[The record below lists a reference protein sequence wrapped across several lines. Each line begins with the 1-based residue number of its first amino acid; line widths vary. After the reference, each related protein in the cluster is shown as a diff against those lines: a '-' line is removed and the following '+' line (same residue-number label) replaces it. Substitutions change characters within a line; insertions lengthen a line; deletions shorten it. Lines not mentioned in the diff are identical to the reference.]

1 MSFLSVAG
9 IIGIAYKSVY
19 TSVRT
24 CSLTYPQL
32 RSEDPELDHETR
44 SGLPSLV
51 LAALG
56 VVYGDIGTSPLY
68 AFREALHATAGSGSH
83 RDNVLGILSLI
94 VWALTIV
101 VTIKYVSFVLKAD
114 NRGEGGTLSLMT
126 LARESLSGRPAWV
139 LVLGVAGASLF
150 LGDAIITPAISVLSA
165 VEGIQ
170 VVAPA
175 LSNWVVPITL
185 TIIAVLFFVQR
196 FGTGGVASVFGPIM
210 ALWFAALGV
219 SGAIHILDDPAIL
232 GAINPLHAMR
242 YVASNI
248 RLAVAVLGAVFL
260 AVTGA
265 EALYVDLGHFGRRPI
280 VTAWFS
286 LVFPCLLL
294 NYFGQ
299 GAFVLA
305 NPGMAAHPFF
315 GMHPEWARIPIVCL
329 ATAATVIASQA
340 VISGAYSLVR
350 QAMHLNLLPRLQI
363 LHTSET
369 HSGQIFMPQVN
380 SLLFV
385 FVAALV
391 VFFQNS
397 SGLSA
402 AYGIAVTGEMLITSV
417 LLFVVMRRVW
427 GWRPASAAAIVVP
440 LFLIDT
446 GFFAANVAK
455 FADGGWVPVLVS
467 STIILIMQTWMAG
480 RRLLAARTKADEIP
494 LAVIIDKLAQ
504 KKPPTVPGTAVF
516 LTSDVEGAPTALL
529 HSLKHYKVLHEQNVI
544 LSVVTTTRPF
554 VPDDEKI
561 FLESFNPL
569 FSRLVITFGYM
580 ETPNIPRALVLVR
593 KLGLKFDI
601 MSTSFFLS
609 RRTILPSKKGGMPLW
624 QDRLFIALAQNASNA
639 TDYFGLPTGRVVE
652 LGLQTVI

>member
-1 MSFLSVAG
+1 M
-9 IIGIAYKSVY
+9 
-19 TSVRT
+19 
-24 CSLTYPQL
+24 
-32 RSEDPELDHETR
+32 RSEDPELGEETR
-44 SGLPSLV
+44 GGLPSLV

-68 AFREALHATAGSGSH
+68 AFREALHATGGSGAH
-83 RDNVLGILSLI
+83 QENVLGILSLI
-94 VWALTIV
+94 IWALTIV
-101 VTIKYVSFVLKAD
+101 VTLKYVTFVLKAD
-114 NRGEGGTLSLMT
+114 NRGEGGTLSLMS
-126 LARESLSGRPAWV
+126 LARESLRGRPKWV
-139 LVLGVAGASLF
+139 LVLGVTGASLF

-175 LSNWVVPITL
+175 LTNWVVPITL
-185 TIIAVLFFVQR
+185 TIIAALFFVQR
-196 FGTGGVASVFGPIM
+196 FGTGGVAAVFGPIT
-210 ALWFAALGV
+210 ALWFVVLGV
-219 SGAIHILDDPAIL
+219 SGAIHILDDPSVL
-232 GAINPLHAMR
+232 GAINPVHAVW
-242 YVASNI
+242 YVANNI
-248 RLAVAVLGAVFL
+248 ASAVAVFGAVFL

-280 VTAWFS
+280 VVAWFA
-286 LVFPCLLL
+286 LVFPSLLL

-305 NPGMAAHPFF
+305 NPTMAAHPFF
-315 GMHPEWARIPIVCL
+315 NMHPEWARIPMVCL

-350 QAMHLNLLPRLQI
+350 QAIHLNLLPRLQI

-369 HSGQIFMPQVN
+369 HSGQIYMPRVN
-380 SLLFV
+380 TLLFI

-391 VFFQNS
+391 LFFRSS

-417 LLFVVMRRVW
+417 LLFVVMRRIWSWKLATTLAVII
-427 GWRPASAAAIVVP
+427 PIS
-440 LFLIDT
+440 LIDA
-446 GFFAANVAK
+446 GFLAANIAK
-455 FADGGWVPVLVS
+455 FADGGWVPVAVAA
-467 STIILIMQTWMAG
+467 TMALIMQTWTAG
-480 RRLLAARTKADEIP
+480 RRLLISRTKADEIP
-494 LAVIIDKLAQ
+494 LATIIDNLGR
-504 KKPPTVPGTAVF
+504 KKPPTVPGTAIF

-529 HSLKHYKVLHEQNVI
+529 HSLKHYKVLHERNVI
-544 LSVVTTTRPF
+544 LSVVTATTPF
-554 VPDDEKI
+554 VPDTEKI

-569 FSRLVITFGYM
+569 FSRIVVTFGYM

-609 RRTILPSKKGGMPLW
+609 RRTILPSRKGGLPFW
-624 QDRLFIALAQNASNA
+624 QDRLFIALSRNASNA

-652 LGLQTVI
+652 LGLQTTI

>member
-1 MSFLSVAG
+1 MAH
-9 IIGIAYKSVY
+9 
-19 TSVRT
+19 
-24 CSLTYPQL
+24 PHL
-32 RSEDPELDHETR
+32 RSEDPELERATR

-68 AFREALHATAGSGSH
+68 AFREALRATAGTGSH

-101 VTIKYVSFVLKAD
+101 VTVKYVTFVLKAD

-126 LARESLSGRPAWV
+126 LARDSLIGRPVWV

-170 VVAPA
+170 VVAPG
-175 LSNWVVPITL
+175 LSAWIVPFTL
-185 TIIAVLFFVQR
+185 TIIALLFFVQR
-196 FGTGGVASVFGPIM
+196 FGTGGVAAVFGPVM
-210 ALWFAALGV
+210 ALWFLVLGV
-219 SGAIHILDDPAIL
+219 SGAIHILDDPAVL
-232 GAINPLHAMR
+232 WALDPTHALR
-242 YVASNI
+242 YAASNAGTTI
-248 RLAVAVLGAVFL
+248 TVLGAVFL

-265 EALYVDLGHFGRRPI
+265 EALYVDLGHFGRKPI
-280 VTAWFS
+280 VAAWFI

-299 GAFVLA
+299 GAFVLS
-305 NPGMAAHPFF
+305 NPEMATHPFF
-315 GMHPEWARIPIVCL
+315 GMHPDWAKIPIVCL

-380 SLLFV
+380 SFLFI
-385 FVAALV
+385 FVVALV
-391 VFFQNS
+391 LHFRNS

-417 LLFVVMRRVW
+417 LLYVVMLRIW
-427 GWRPASAAAIVVP
+427 NWRTAAAAAVVVP
-440 LFLIDT
+440 LFLIDA
-446 GFFAANVAK
+446 GFLAANVAK
-455 FADGGWVPVLVS
+455 FADGGWVPVAVAC
-467 STIILIMQTWMAG
+467 TMGLIMHTWMSG
-480 RRLLAARTKADEIP
+480 RRLLTARTKTEEVP
-494 LAVIIDKLAQ
+494 LSSIIDKLAK
-504 KKPPTVPGTAVF
+504 KKPLTVPGTAIF
-516 LTSDVEGAPTALL
+516 LASDVEGAPTALL

-544 LSVVTTTRPF
+544 LSVVTATTPF
-554 VPDDEKI
+554 VPDEEKI
-561 FLESFNPL
+561 FLASFNPL

-580 ETPNIPRALVLVR
+580 ETPNIPRALALVR

-609 RRTILPSKKGGMPLW
+609 RRTILPSKKGGMPFW
-624 QDRLFIALAQNASNA
+624 QDRLFIVLAQNAGNA
-639 TDYFGLPTGRVVE
+639 TDYFGLPSGRVVE
-652 LGLQTVI
+652 LGLQTVL

>member
-1 MSFLSVAG
+1 M
-9 IIGIAYKSVY
+9 
-19 TSVRT
+19 
-24 CSLTYPQL
+24 TYPQL
-32 RSEDPELDHETR
+32 RLQDPEIEHKTGG
-44 SGLPSLV
+44 GLPGLV

-68 AFREALHATAGSGSH
+68 AFREALHATMGSGSH
-83 RDNVLGILSLI
+83 RENVLGILSLI

-126 LARESLSGRPAWV
+126 LARESLSSRPAWV

-175 LSNWVVPITL
+175 LSGWIVPITL
-185 TIIAVLFFVQR
+185 AIIAVLFFVQR
-196 FGTGGVASVFGPIM
+196 FGTGGVASVFGPVM
-210 ALWFAALGV
+210 ALWFVVLGV
-219 SGAIHILDDPAIL
+219 SGTVHIIDDPDVLWAV
-232 GAINPLHAMR
+232 NPLHALR
-242 YVASNI
+242 YAASNVGTTI
-248 RLAVAVLGAVFL
+248 TVLGAVFL

-280 VTAWFS
+280 VTAWFV

-305 NPGMAAHPFF
+305 NPEMAAHPFF
-315 GMHPEWARIPIVCL
+315 GMHPDWAKIPIVCL

-380 SLLFV
+380 SLLFI
-385 FVAALV
+385 FVVALV
-391 VFFQNS
+391 LQFRNS

-417 LLFVVMRRVW
+417 LLYVVMRRIW
-427 GWRPASAAAIVVP
+427 NWKTIIATAVVLP
-440 LFLIDT
+440 LVIIDAGFL
-446 GFFAANVAK
+446 AANVAK
-455 FADGGWVPVLVS
+455 FADGGWVPVAVAC
-467 STIILIMQTWMAG
+467 TMGLIMQTWMSG
-480 RRLLAARTKADEIP
+480 RRLLAARTKMDEIP
-494 LAVIIDKLAQ
+494 LAAIIDKLAQ
-504 KKPPTVPGTAVF
+504 KQPPTVPGTAIF
-516 LTSDVEGAPTALL
+516 LTSDIEGAPTALL
-529 HSLKHYKVLHEQNVI
+529 HSLKHYKVLHEHNVI
-544 LSVVTTTRPF
+544 LSVVTAATPF

-561 FLESFNPL
+561 FLESFNPR
-569 FSRLVITFGYM
+569 FSRLIITFGYM

-609 RRTILPSKKGGMPLW
+609 RRTILPSKRRGMPFW
-624 QDRLFIALAQNASNA
+624 QDRLFIALAQNAGNA

-652 LGLQTVI
+652 LGLQTTI

>member
-1 MSFLSVAG
+1 M
-9 IIGIAYKSVY
+9 
-19 TSVRT
+19 TST
-24 CSLTYPQL
+24 QM
-32 RSEDPELDHETR
+32 RSEDPELGEETR
-44 SGLPSLV
+44 GGLPSLV
-51 LAALG
+51 VAALG

-68 AFREALHATAGSGSH
+68 AFREALHATGGSGAH
-83 RDNVLGILSLI
+83 QENVLGILSLI
-94 VWALTIV
+94 IWALTIV
-101 VTIKYVSFVLKAD
+101 VTLKDVTFVLKAD
-114 NRGEGGTLSLMT
+114 NRGEGGTLSLMS
-126 LARESLSGRPAWV
+126 LARESLRGRPKWV
-139 LVLGVAGASLF
+139 LVLGVTGASLF

-175 LSNWVVPITL
+175 LTNWVVPITL
-185 TIIAVLFFVQR
+185 TIIAALFFVQR
-196 FGTGGVASVFGPIM
+196 FGTGGVAAVFGPIT
-210 ALWFAALGV
+210 ALWFVVLGV
-219 SGAIHILDDPAIL
+219 SGAVHILDDPSVL
-232 GAINPLHAMR
+232 GAINPVHAVW
-242 YVASNI
+242 YVANNI
-248 RLAVAVLGAVFL
+248 ASAVAVFGAVFL

-280 VTAWFS
+280 VVAWFA
-286 LVFPCLLL
+286 LVFPSLLL

-305 NPGMAAHPFF
+305 NPTMAAHPFF
-315 GMHPEWARIPIVCL
+315 NMHPEWARIPMVCL

-350 QAMHLNLLPRLQI
+350 QAIHLNLLPRLQI

-369 HSGQIFMPQVN
+369 HSGQIYMPRVN
-380 SLLFV
+380 TLLFV

-391 VFFQNS
+391 LFFRSS

-417 LLFVVMRRVW
+417 LLFVVMRRIWSWKLVTTLAVII
-427 GWRPASAAAIVVP
+427 PIS
-440 LFLIDT
+440 LIDA
-446 GFFAANVAK
+446 GFLAANIAK
-455 FADGGWVPVLVS
+455 FADGGWVPVAVAA
-467 STIILIMQTWMAG
+467 TMALIMQTWTAG
-480 RRLLAARTKADEIP
+480 RRLLISRTKADEIP
-494 LAVIIDKLAQ
+494 LATIIDNLAR
-504 KKPPTVPGTAVF
+504 KKPPTVPGTAIF

-529 HSLKHYKVLHEQNVI
+529 HSLKHYKVLHERNVI
-544 LSVVTTTRPF
+544 LSVVTATTPF
-554 VPDDEKI
+554 VPDTEKI

-569 FSRLVITFGYM
+569 FSRIVVTFGYM

-609 RRTILPSKKGGMPLW
+609 RRTILPSRKGGLPFW
-624 QDRLFIALAQNASNA
+624 QDRLFIALSRNASNA

-652 LGLQTVI
+652 LGLQTTI